1 LKKRWRSILLIL
13 VILLVIG
20 SFIHPFGNVKAVR
33 SDHPLLQGLNI
44 PPDVSSV
51 IRRSCADCH
60 SEQTVWPLYSYVA
73 PSSWLV
79 ESDVAGG
86 RSHLNMSLWETL
98 SSDDRQQALS
108 KVASMVRN
116 RKMPLSQYL
125 LIHRDAKLSDAE
137 VDLIYNWA
145 RAERKRLSASDDQA
159 APSTPA
165 K

>member
-1 LKKRWRSILLIL
+1 LKKRWRSILLVLIIL
-13 VILLVIG
+13 MVIG

-33 SDHPLLQGLNI
+33 SDQPLLQGISL

-60 SEQTVWPLYSYVA
+60 SEQTVWPWYSYIA

-86 RSHLNMSLWETL
+86 RDHFNMSHWEKL
-98 SSDDRQQALS
+98 NSEDRQQVLS

-116 RKMPLSQYL
+116 RKMPLPQYL
-125 LIHRDAKLSDAE
+125 WLHHDARLSDAE
-137 VDLIYNWA
+137 VDAIYTWA
-145 RAERKRLSASDDQA
+145 RAERKRLSGIDSQVGP
-159 APSTPA
+159 APP
-165 K
+165 KR